1 MIKLSEAILQD
12 KLKPGGKFGP
22 TDYGFISMDSTGCL
36 HWEDGKDKESVIM
49 CKEHMELEGE
59 IIPAEPKVMSA
70 KEWLI
75 EYDKDKNTNG
85 VNWNDGNMKES
96 YEAGYKN
103 GRLEMWLAV
112 KEILQLDNHL
122 ITDKTV
128 TKLFNELKPE

>member
-59 IIPAEPKVMSA
+59 IIPAEPKVMTA
-70 KEWLI
+70 EEYLKTI
-75 EYDKDKNTNG
+75 EEKSEPDCHRCWIQGNRKG
-85 VNWNDGNMKES
+85 FEDGH
-96 YEAGYKN
+96 KN
-103 GRLEMWLAV
+103 GRLEMWLEFKKRLLKGLVLDRVKAV
-112 KEILQLDNHL
+112 VE
-122 ITDKTV
+122 
-128 TKLFNELKPE
+128 ELKPE